1 VSNRLAARR
10 YAKALVEIG
19 EAQGNLMLLQHEL
32 GEVTA
37 LVKQSPDLGRL
48 VMSPLVVPKRKAVV
62 IEMVLRQAGVSV
74 TLCNFFKVVAENARL
89 NLIHEIEAAFRELVD
104 QRAGVVEAKVA
115 SAQPLSE
122 AQAKALQA
130 ALTQRTGKSIRLVA
144 SQDPALLGGVKV
156 QVGSTVFDASLQGR
170 LRLLKQQLLSA

>member
-37 LVKQSPDLGRL
+37 LVKGSADLTRL
-48 VMSPLVVPKRKAVV
+48 VLNPLVVPKQKAVV
-62 IEMVLRQAGVSV
+62 FEMVLRQAGVGV

-89 NLIHEIEAAFRELVD
+89 NLIHEIETAFRDLVD
-104 QRAGVVEAKVA
+104 ERAGVVEARV
-115 SAQPLSE
+115 STAQPLSD
-122 AQAKALQA
+122 AQSRALQA
-130 ALTQRTGKSIRLVA
+130 SLSARTGKSIRLVA
-144 SQDPALLGGVKV
+144 AQDPALLGGVKV

-170 LRLLKQQLLSA
+170 LRLLKLQLLSA

>member
-1 VSNRLAARR
+1 MSNRLAARR

-19 EAQGNLMLLQHEL
+19 EIQGNLMLLQHEL

-37 LVKQSPDLGRL
+37 LVKGSDDLTRL
-48 VMSPLVVPKRKAVV
+48 VLNPLVVPRQKAVV
-62 IEMVLRQAGVSV
+62 FEMVLRQAGVGL

-104 QRAGVVEAKVA
+104 ERAGVVEARVTT
-115 SAQPLSE
+115 AQPLTE
-122 AQAKALQA
+122 AQSKALQA
-130 ALTQRTGKSIRLVA
+130 SLATRTGKSIRLVA
-144 SQDPALLGGVKV
+144 AQDSTLLGGVKV

-170 LRLLKQQLLSA
+170 LRLLKQQLLTA